1 MNKEDIVK
9 FWQKESK
16 DNLNTAEYLFK
27 GKKYRDCLFF
37 CHLSLEKYL
46 KSKVVNQTKNE
57 PPPIHNL
64 IRLAEK
70 AQIKLDP
77 KIADC
82 LAEINTFNIEAR
94 YDTYKHALFKK
105 ATLKFT
111 SSYLK
116 ITQNILKWLKN
127 K

>member
-1 MNKEDIVK
+1 MNKQEVIK
-9 FWQKESK
+9 FWQDGAE
-16 DNLNTAEYLFK
+16 DNLKTAKYLFD

-46 KSKVVNQTKNE
+46 KSKIIEKTGKE
-57 PPPIHNL
+57 PLLIHNL

-70 AQIKLDP
+70 AQINLDQGVA
-77 KIADC
+77 KQ
-82 LAEINTFNIEAR
+82 LGQINTFNINAR
-94 YDTYKHALFKK
+94 YDTYKYALFKK
-105 ATLKFT
+105 ATFEFT

-116 ITQNILKWLKN
+116 ITKDILKWLKD